1 MVRIASKQP
10 RKQRKARYNAPMH
23 QRSRFLSAPLAVALR
38 GEYKKRSVRVVTG
51 DTVTVLRGDHAG
63 TEGVVDG
70 VNTKTGT
77 LLVHGVT
84 VTKTD
89 GTEVPRPVN
98 ASNVIVTKLNVKDP
112 RRVAKLEERK

>member
-10 RKQRKARYNAPMH
+10 RKQRKVRYNAPSH
-23 QRSRFLSAPLAVALR
+23 QMSMFLSAPLAKELR
-38 GEYKKRSVRVVTG
+38 EVYKRRTVRVVTG
-51 DTVTVLRGDHAG
+51 DTVKVLRGDHAG
-63 TEGVVDG
+63 TEGVVDS
-70 VNTKTGT
+70 VYAKTGT
-77 LLVHGVT
+77 LRVHGVT

-98 ASNVIVTKLNVKDP
+98 ASNVMVTKLNTKDP